1 MFRYAFLAARPAVA
15 AAPKAAAT
23 GLLTEPATEH
33 LALFFPAAAAAAAP
47 FDGARS

>member
-15 AAPKAAAT
+15 AAPKAAVVDSTFLSTA
-23 GLLTEPATEH
+23 
-33 LALFFPAAAAAAAP
+33 LASTAVAAA